1 MSYSP
6 ASDGIQFGQRAV
18 WPMSINWPIYRTCLG
33 SSKDVK
39 RVSPDTLEK
48 AVWELLVQFDKY
60 NCHAFSVYGFY
71 WARLGMNIKKMMC
84 LIGVYSC

>member
-1 MSYSP
+1 
-6 ASDGIQFGQRAV
+6 
-18 WPMSINWPIYRTCLG
+18 MSINWPIYRTCLG

-71 WARLGMNIKKMMC
+71 
-84 LIGVYSC
+84 